1 MNRRDWAARLG
12 VVLGYVLV
20 AVAFTWP
27 LPLYLG
33 TRLTGDPGGD
43 TGVYVWNQWVF
54 QHETA
59 TGSNPLSTQQILS
72 LSQRVDLSQHN
83 YTAFLNLLALP
94 LIPVFGVIVSF
105 NTVLIAVTALTGL
118 CGYALARLAF
128 PTNRVEAFAGGLAFA
143 WAPAVVARTTG
154 HFSLVAAAPLA
165 AFMWCLIK
173 AERTRQLRYAALGGL
188 AMAWAAF
195 CDAYF
200 AVFCVMVAGLYV
212 LSVLLLI
219 TRREPRHTIPW
230 VWLLNLSILITAG
243 LVLGLAFGR
252 GGRLELLGAHV
263 SVRGLYTPVLALTVL
278 VLIRIA
284 LLFQAH
290 LAAVS
295 QVSWVWRFAVI
306 AGIASAGPLS
316 PVIYGLGQGIV
327 DGQFVS
333 PPVLWRSSPRGVDL
347 FAYVHPNPNHP
358 VSKWLLGDG
367 QTAAPT
373 VFVEYT
379 AAFSLVAV
387 GLVIAGLVLARFRPS
402 PSWWWLTVGAMALS
416 LGPFIIAGGLNTY
429 VPGPW
434 AILRYVPVI
443 SAVRTPTRF
452 AIVAAL
458 GLAMLM
464 AGALAS
470 LGERWPHRRRAIGW
484 TAVVLLLVELM
495 PAPRPLYAAT
505 YSPLTTLIAADPRP
519 ARVLNLPFGVRDG
532 RSSAGDFSAR
542 YQFEQTRHQKPL
554 IGGYLSRVS
563 ERRLAGM
570 IDRYPPLGPLV
581 AMSEGR
587 TLSDAEAAR
596 FVADGP
602 AFVAAADIGYVV
614 IDASRSTP
622 QMQALAIAAMDL
634 ETIAKDGSTTLY
646 RPRQMR

>member
-1 MNRRDWAARLG
+1 MNRREWAARLG

-20 AVAFTWP
+20 AMAFTWP

-94 LIPVFGVIVSF
+94 LIPFFGVIVSF

-128 PTNRVEAFAGGLAFA
+128 PTNRLEAFAGGLAFA

-165 AFMWCLIK
+165 GFMWCLIK
-173 AERTRQLRYAALGGL
+173 AERTRQLRYAVLGGL

-219 TRREPRHTIPW
+219 TRREPIQTVPW

-263 SVRGLYTPVLALTVL
+263 SVRGLYTPVLVLTVL
-278 VLIRIA
+278 VLLRIA
-284 LLFQAH
+284 VLFQAH
-290 LAAVS
+290 LAAVP
-295 QVSWVWRFAVI
+295 QRSWVWRFAVI

-316 PVIYGLGQGIV
+316 PVIYGLGQGIA

-367 QTAAPT
+367 QAAAPT

-379 AAFSLVAV
+379 AAFSMVAV
-387 GLVIAGLVLARFRPS
+387 GLVIAGLVLARFRPY
-402 PSWWWLTVGAMALS
+402 PSWWWLTVGAMTLS
-416 LGPFIIAGGLNTY
+416 LGPFVIAGGVNTY

-464 AGALAS
+464 AGALAA

-484 TAVVLLLVELM
+484 MAVVLLLVELM
-495 PAPRPLYAAT
+495 PAPRTLYPGT
-505 YSPLTTLIAADPRP
+505 YSPLSTLIAADPRP
-519 ARVLNLPFGVRDG
+519 SRVLNLPFGVRDG

-570 IDRYPPLGPLV
+570 IDHYPPLGLLV

-587 TLSDAEAAR
+587 TLSEAEAAR
-596 FVADGP
+596 FVAEGP

-614 IDASRSTP
+614 IDASRATP

-634 ETIAKDGSTTLY
+634 ETIAVDGSTTLY
-646 RPRQMR
+646 RPRHMR

>member
-1 MNRRDWAARLG
+1 MARREWVARIG
-12 VVLGYVLV
+12 VALAYVVV
-20 AVAFTWP
+20 AIAFTWP

-54 QHETA
+54 QNETSA
-59 TGSNPLSTQQILS
+59 GSNPLSTRQIFS

-94 LIPVFGVIVSF
+94 LIPVFGVVASF
-105 NTVLIAVTALTGL
+105 NLVLIAVTALTGL
-118 CGYALARLAF
+118 CGYALARLSF
-128 PTNRVEAFAGGLAFA
+128 PTTRLEAFAGGLAFA
-143 WAPAVVARTTG
+143 WAPAIVARTTG
-154 HFSLVAAAPLA
+154 HFSLVAGAPLA
-165 AFMWCLIK
+165 AFTWCLIK
-173 AERTRQLRYAALGGL
+173 AERTRQIRFAVLGGL

-200 AVFCVMVAGLYV
+200 AVFCVMIGALYV
-212 LSVLLLI
+212 VSLLVHI
-219 TRREPRHTIPW
+219 TRREPIHAVPW
-230 VWLLNLSILITAG
+230 VWLLNWSILITAG

-252 GGRLELLGAHV
+252 GGRLELLGVPV
-263 SVRGLYTPVLALTVL
+263 SVRGLYTPMLVLTVL
-278 VLIRIA
+278 VLLRVA

-290 LAAVS
+290 LAAMS
-295 QVSWVWRFAVI
+295 QQSWIWRFAVV

-316 PVIYGLGQGIV
+316 PVLYGLGQGIV

-347 FAYVHPNPNHP
+347 LAYLHPNPNHA

-367 QTAAPT
+367 EAAAPT

-379 AAFSLVAV
+379 AAFSFVAI
-387 GLVIAGLVLARFRPS
+387 GIVIAGVALARFRPS
-402 PSWWWLTVGAMALS
+402 APWWWLTLGFMALS
-416 LGPFIIAGGLNTY
+416 LGPFVIVGGANTF

-434 AILRYVPVI
+434 ALLRYVPVLN
-443 SAVRTPTRF
+443 AVRTPTRF

-464 AGALAS
+464 AGALAAI
-470 LGERWPHRRRAIGW
+470 GQRWPHRRRAIGW
-484 TAVVLLLVELM
+484 AALLLLLVELV
-495 PAPRPLYAAT
+495 PAPRTLHAAE
-505 YSPLTTLIAADPRP
+505 YSPLSTLIAADPRP

-542 YQFEQTRHQKPL
+542 YQFEQTRHEKPL

-570 IDRYPPLGPLV
+570 IEHYPPLGPLV

-587 TLSDAEAAR
+587 SLADEEIAR
-596 FVADGP
+596 FVAGGH
-602 AFVAAADIGYVV
+602 AFVTAADIGYVV
-614 IDASRSTP
+614 IDTSRATP
-622 QMQALAIAAMDL
+622 QLRTLAIEALDL
-634 ETIAKDGSTTLY
+634 ETVAVDGPLTLY
-646 RPRQMR
+646 RPRNMR